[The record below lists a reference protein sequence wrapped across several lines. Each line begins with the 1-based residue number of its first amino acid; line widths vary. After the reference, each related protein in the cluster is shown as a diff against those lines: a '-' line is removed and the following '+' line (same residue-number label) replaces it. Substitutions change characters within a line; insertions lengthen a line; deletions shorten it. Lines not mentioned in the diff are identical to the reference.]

1 MIKADALDKPGIVHG
16 FFTRQGGVSDGIYAS
31 RNVGLGSNDDRDKVL
46 ENRKRIANALGAEA
60 DRLAT
65 PYQIHSADVI
75 TLAEPFSENDDRKAD
90 ALVTNQKGLAIG
102 ILTADCGPVLFADAE
117 AGVVGAAHAGW
128 KGAIGGVLQNTISA
142 MEALGA
148 RRGRISAI
156 LGPTISQAAYE
167 VGPEFHERFLDANS
181 GHTRFFNASE
191 KPDHYMFNLPAFI
204 RLQLENAG
212 VSVAGDVGLCTYSD
226 EERFFS
232 YRRTTHRKEPDY
244 GRQISAIMITEA

>member
-46 ENRKRIANALGAEA
+46 ENRKRIADALGAGP

-75 TLAEPFSENDDRKAD
+75 TLAEPFSGTDDRKAD
-90 ALVTNQKGLAIG
+90 ALVTNRKGLAIG
-102 ILTADCGPVLFADAE
+102 VLTADCGPVLFADAE

-128 KGAIGGVLQNTISA
+128 KGAISGVLENTVKA
-142 MEALGA
+142 MEAHGA
-148 RRGRISAI
+148 RRDRIVAI
-156 LGPTISQAAYE
+156 LGPTISQKAYE
-167 VGPEFHERFLDANS
+167 VGPEFQARFVETDAA
-181 GHTRFFNASE
+181 HAHFFAPSE
-191 KPDHYMFNLPAFI
+191 KAGHFMFNLPAFI
-204 RLQLENAG
+204 QRQLEASG
-212 VSVAGDVGLCTYSD
+212 VSIAGDVGLCTYGD

-232 YRRTTHRKEPDY
+232 YRRTTHRNEPDY
-244 GRQISAIMITEA
+244 GRQISAIMIQEA

>member
-1 MIKADALDKPGIVHG
+1 MIKADALEKPGIVHG

-46 ENRKRIANALGAEA
+46 ENRKRIANALGTEA

-128 KGAIGGVLQNTISA
+128 KGAIGGILQNTISA

-181 GHTRFFNASE
+181 GYTRFFNVSE

-204 RLQLENAG
+204 RLQLETAG
-212 VSVAGDVGLCTYSD
+212 VSIAGDIGLCTYCD

-232 YRRTTHRKEPDY
+232 YRRTTHRNEPDY
-244 GRQISAIMITEA
+244 GRQISAIMIKEA